1 MHIMMQLQALP
12 DQVQQL
18 QHWCLHEWGTRLAQV
33 ASLQKVIVNLAVK
46 EVQLLPYGKSESL
59 QDESIDVVIQLW
71 PYSACNVLELLQSMQ
86 QALQPKVAQM
96 HIYQL
101 TDTEVLNRQGLE
113 GFIGQVPGI
122 KIMRGLY
129 LYDDLPDT
137 AAQRMW
143 AHHSNLAAKVH
154 IGLSRYARHWVDNM
168 ITEHSPQIRGLSD
181 LHFPDLD
188 SIQNRYF
195 DSERGREEISHD
207 IGHFI
212 QDGTV
217 RFFAQE
223 YILKNDISRNG

>member
-1 MHIMMQLQALP
+1 MQIMIQLQAHP
-12 DQVQQL
+12 RQVQQMR
-18 QHWCLHEWGTRLAQV
+18 HWCLHEWGPSLAQA
-33 ASLQKVIVNLAVK
+33 ASLKKVIVNLALT
-46 EVQLLPYGKSESL
+46 EIQLLPYGQSESL
-59 QDESIDVVIQLW
+59 QGDTLDVVVQLW
-71 PYSACNVLELLQSMQ
+71 PHLQCNTVDLLQSLQ
-86 QALQPKVAQM
+86 QVLHEKVAKM
-96 HIYQL
+96 HIYQIS
-101 TDTEVLNRQGLE
+101 DTEVLNRQELDSSTAL
-113 GFIGQVPGI
+113 VPGI
-122 KIMRGLY
+122 KIMRGLF
-129 LYDDLPDT
+129 LYEDLPDT

-154 IGLSRYARHWVDNM
+154 IGLSRYARHWVDNI